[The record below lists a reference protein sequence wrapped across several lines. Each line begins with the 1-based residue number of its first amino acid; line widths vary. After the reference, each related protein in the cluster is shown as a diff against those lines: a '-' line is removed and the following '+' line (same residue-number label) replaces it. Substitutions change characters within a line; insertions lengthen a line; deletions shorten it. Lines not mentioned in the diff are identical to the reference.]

1 MCLPQTPATTFKA
14 SPFTSRDVNA
24 GESNQAPLLPN
35 ETPVS
40 GVGQGAFEGFFYK
53 IHYDEEL
60 MHSSFQSGDAIL
72 HEIYNLNLQE
82 TAVRRSHHALSHAS
96 DRGFP
101 REIVDR
107 SNFQP

>member
-82 TAVRRSHHALSHAS
+82 TCCTQVAS
-96 DRGFP
+96 CAFTCIGSWFSPGNSR
-101 REIVDR
+101 
-107 SNFQP
+107 